1 MIVVLPLKFMPL
13 GCTRV
18 TLRSETLLYIST
30 PQWKVL
36 LDHSEGWLSG
46 FGGMECVFVGWKVH
60 LGHGVLYLGTP

>member
-46 FGGMECVFVGWKVH
+46 FGGWSVFLSDGKSILVMVC
-60 LGHGVLYLGTP
+60 YT